1 MSYISYNVSKDSKMK
16 FEVEFYETESG
27 KVPIVKKT
35 QKIPA
40 KELSLAKKYRDDYL
54 KRQG

>member
-16 FEVEFYETESG
+16 FVVEFYETESG

-35 QKIPA
+35 QKISA
-40 KELSLAKKYRDDYL
+40 KELSLAKNTVMIT
-54 KRQG
+54 